1 MTYLTLAKMADAAF
15 AQDITPG
22 FEIAA
27 GYYGGP
33 GAYHV
38 WPRSDWARF
47 SGYRLPIWVPSPGN
61 KDGEVDGRQAVDELL
76 ALKVP
81 PGSYTVVDME
91 ILRDRTYVERFA
103 ATLHEEGGYRL
114 WDYGSRSTV
123 FGNPPCN
130 GWWVADYGI
139 STAEGTRLLEMP
151 HVRAWQYQA
160 NIAPG
165 YDASLVKQWTEG
177 GMWHG

>member
-1 MTYLTLAKMADAAF
+1 MTYLTLARMADAAF

-33 GAYHV
+33 GAFHV
-38 WPRSDWARF
+38 WAAKDWDRF
-47 SGYRLPIWVPSPGN
+47 PGYRLPIWVPSPGN
-61 KDGEVDGRQAVDELL
+61 KSGLKDGAEAVAALQQ
-76 ALKVP
+76 LKVP
-81 PGSYTVVDME
+81 AGSFTVVDME
-91 ILRDRTYVERFA
+91 AMRDRTYVEHFA
-103 ATLHEEGGYRL
+103 ETLHAGGGYRL
-114 WDYGSRSTV
+114 WVYGSRSTV

-130 GWWVADYGI
+130 GYWVADYGI
-139 STAEGTRLLEMP
+139 STAQGIRLLETP
-151 HVRAWQYQA
+151 HVRAWQHLA

>member
-1 MTYLTLAKMADAAF
+1 MTYLTLAKMGDAAF
-15 AQDITPG
+15 AQDIRPG

-38 WPRSDWARF
+38 WSQKDWDLF
-47 SGYRLPIWVPSPGN
+47 PGYRLPIWVPSPGN
-61 KDGEVDGRQAVDELL
+61 KNGVKDGQEAVAALQ

-81 PGSYTVVDME
+81 PDVYTVVDME
-91 ILRDRTYVERFA
+91 VMRDRTYVTNFA
-103 ATLHEEGGYRL
+103 ATIHGEGGYRL
-114 WDYGSRSTV
+114 WNYGSESTV
-123 FGNPPCN
+123 FSDPPAN
-130 GWWVADYGI
+130 GWWVAAYGLT
-139 STAEGTRLLEMP
+139 TAQVLAILESP
-151 HVRAWQYQA
+151 HVRAVQHRA

-165 YDASLVKQWTEG
+165 YDASLVRQWTEG

>member
-33 GAYHV
+33 GAFHV
-38 WPRSDWARF
+38 WSPSDWARF
-47 SGYRLPIWVPSPGN
+47 PGYRLPIWVPSTGN
-61 KDGEVDGRQAVDELL
+61 KSGKVDGQEAVD
-76 ALKVP
+76 ALKRLRVP
-81 PGSYTVVDME
+81 PGSFTVVDME
-91 ILRDRTYVERFA
+91 GMIDRTYVENFGA
-103 ATLHEEGGYRL
+103 VLHEAAYRC
-114 WDYGSRSTV
+114 WVYGSRSTL
-123 FGNPPCN
+123 FANPSLN
-130 GWWVADYGI
+130 GYWVADYGV
-139 STAEGTRLLEMP
+139 STAVGRLLLETP
-151 HVRAWQYQA
+151 HVRAWQYEA

-165 YDASLVKQWTEG
+165 FDASLVKEWTEG

>member
-38 WPRSDWARF
+38 WQQADWDRF
-47 SGYRLPIWVPSPGN
+47 PGFRLPIFVPSSGG
-61 KDGEVDGRQAVDELL
+61 KSGDVDGGQAL
-76 ALKVP
+76 AALRALRVT
-81 PGSYTVVDME
+81 PGSYTVLDME
-91 ILRDRTYVERFA
+91 GMRDRTYVEAFG
-103 ATLHEEGGYRL
+103 ATIGGPGGYRV
-114 WDYGSRSTV
+114 WVYGERSTV
-123 FGNPPCN
+123 FGNPPLN
-130 GWWVADYGI
+130 GYWVADYGI
-139 STAEGTRLLEMP
+139 SMAEGIGLLESP
-151 HVRAWQYQA
+151 HVRAWQHTA